1 MGQQQTK
8 EAGAAG
14 ASGQSSGHTRSS
26 SRGMTPSAS
35 ANLVTSLS
43 SASLRPPS
51 PPPLPAHLAD
61 SVKVDEGG
69 LVPHGVYTGPQDY
82 DQHFVRQCIVDRR
95 LAPFCKGADDED
107 ELADSKFNSECP
119 ICFLNY
125 PTPLNFSRCCRQPIC
140 TECFVE
146 MKRADPNSHNPPSSE
161 PRACPFCVEP
171 DFGVTYLPPEALEH
185 GRRSTGSG
193 SGSGS
198 NSPNDATDAA
208 NFAEMAIGTGGA
220 GVSGAGKKKI
230 LAADDPSVITVDQVR
245 PDWHFKFAQAE
256 AAVARRANRRVI
268 MRQVGDRLIP
278 IGISSSRMGA
288 DLAAA
293 AESGRI
299 NLNGPG
305 GSIILNDGQNWP
317 GTGSVTTSRRRS
329 SRPSRGGNDG
339 VPELARLMRM
349 GAGEDIEEAM
359 VMEAMRLSLLEHE
372 EQQRK
377 QAEEEK
383 KKKAAAGASASPLSS
398 SSPSAQAPQGAGAS
412 GAASSSRISHSNE
425 PSTGSSGATRSAAN
439 GTAQSVLEEAE
450 ASSSSGNG
458 ARSPPFAAGAASPT
472 APGSPVPRMPVSMV
486 NPASLGLSQKT
497 MDELRELIDGGEPS
511 PPASSSSAPASS
523 PNGVSSFTPAEW
535 SGSGSARPRGS
546 VPAPEPVPVPQPV
559 AGLGSVLSQQ
569 HDTSI
574 GSQHGY
580 PSPPPESGAATA
592 KHATTYST
600 TTAHFETNSSAP
612 TSPGS
617 SGFAATAAPAAVPR
631 SRIVN
636 PNNPFRRSMGEQ
648 HH

>member
-14 ASGQSSGHTRSS
+14 SSGQHSSHTRSS

-35 ANLVTSLS
+35 ANLVASLLS
-43 SASLRPPS
+43 SSLRPPS

-69 LVPHGVYTGPQDY
+69 LIPHGVYTGPQDY
-82 DQHFVRQCIVDRR
+82 DQHFVRQSIVDRR
-95 LAPFCKGADDED
+95 LAPLCKGTDDEE
-107 ELADSKFNSECP
+107 ELADSRFNSECP

-140 TECFVE
+140 TECFVQ

-171 DFGVTYLPPEALEH
+171 EFGVTYLPPEALEH
-185 GRRSTGSG
+185 GRRS

-220 GVSGAGKKKI
+220 GVTGAGKKKI

-245 PDWHFKFAQAE
+245 PDWHLKLAQAE

-317 GTGSVTTSRRRS
+317 GAGSVTTSRRRS
-329 SRPSRGGNDG
+329 SRPSRGANDG

-349 GAGEDIEEAM
+349 GAGEDMEEAM

-383 KKKAAAGASASPLSS
+383 KKKAAAAAGASAQGSS
-398 SSPSAQAPQGAGAS
+398 STSTGATAAAAAA
-412 GAASSSRISHSNE
+412 AASSSRLSHSNE
-425 PSTGSSGATRSAAN
+425 PSTGSSASSRPAN
-439 GTAQSVLEEAE
+439 GIAQSVLEEAE
-450 ASSSSGNG
+450 ASSNSE
-458 ARSPPFAAGAASPT
+458 APRA
-472 APGSPVPRMPVSMV
+472 APGSPTPRLPASLVD
-486 NPASLGLSQKT
+486 PASLGLSQKT
-497 MDELRELIDGGEPS
+497 MDELRELIDGGPS
-511 PPASSSSAPASS
+511 PPASSASASS
-523 PNGVSSFTPAEW
+523 PNGVSSSTPVE
-535 SGSGSARPRGS
+535 SSGSATRSARS

-559 AGLGSVLSQQ
+559 AGLGSVLTQQ
-569 HDTSI
+569 HDPSI
-574 GSQHGY
+574 STQHGY
-580 PSPPPESGAATA
+580 PSPPPETGSATA

-600 TTAHFETNSSAP
+600 TTAHFDANASAP
-612 TSPGS
+612 ASPGS
-617 SGFAATAAPAAVPR
+617 SGFAAAAAAVPR

-636 PNNPFRRSMGEQ
+636 PNNPFRRSMGEP

>member
-8 EAGAAG
+8 EAGAFG
-14 ASGQSSGHTRSS
+14 VPGQHSGHARAS
-26 SRGMTPSAS
+26 SRGMSPSTS
-35 ANLVTSLS
+35 AALVASLS
-43 SASLRPPS
+43 SSNLRPPS

-82 DQHFVRQCIVDRR
+82 DQHFVRQNIVDRR
-95 LAPFCKGADDED
+95 LAPFCKGTDDDE
-107 ELADSKFNSECP
+107 ELADSRFNSECP

-140 TECFVE
+140 TECFVQ
-146 MKRADPNSHNPPSSE
+146 MQRADPNSHNPPSSE

-171 DFGVTYLPPEALEH
+171 DFGVTYLPPEALEN
-185 GRRSTGSG
+185 GRRSSS

-220 GVSGAGKKKI
+220 GVSGAGKKRI
-230 LAADDPSVITVDQVR
+230 LPADDPSVITVDQVR
-245 PDWHFKFAQAE
+245 PDWHFKLAQAE

-317 GTGSVTTSRRRS
+317 GAGSVTTSRRRS

-349 GAGEDIEEAM
+349 GAGEDMEEAM

-383 KKKAAAGASASPLSS
+383 KKKAAAVAAGAPAQGSSRPSPE
-398 SSPSAQAPQGAGAS
+398 PSAA
-412 GAASSSRISHSNE
+412 AASSSRLSHSNE
-425 PSTGSSGATRSAAN
+425 PSTGSSAATGSAN

-450 ASSSSGNG
+450 ASHSSNMV
-458 ARSPPFAAGAASPT
+458 RPPFTGAASPV
-472 APGSPVPRMPVSMV
+472 APGTSAPRLPVSMV
-486 NPASLGLSQKT
+486 DPASLGLSQKT
-497 MDELRELIDGGEPS
+497 MDELRELIDGGPS
-511 PPASSSSAPASS
+511 PPASSASASS
-523 PNGVSSFTPAEW
+523 PDGISSSTPVEFTETTR
-535 SGSGSARPRGS
+535 SSRSI
-546 VPAPEPVPVPQPV
+546 PAPEPVPVPQPV
-559 AGLGSVLSQQ
+559 AGLGSALPQQ
-569 HDTSI
+569 HDPSI
-574 GSQHGY
+574 STQHGY
-580 PSPPPESGAATA
+580 PSPPAESSAATA
-592 KHATTYST
+592 KHATAFST
-600 TTAHFETNSSAP
+600 TTSHVSRYSSAP
-612 TSPGS
+612 GSPGS
-617 SGFAATAAPAAVPR
+617 SEFAASAAVPR
-631 SRIVN
+631 SRIIN
-636 PNNPFRRSMGEQ
+636 PNNPFRRSMGDQ